1 MEYSKGMLP
10 QTDAILNRTINIGI
24 GVSDAGLGAGFGI
37 NILSTN
43 DEIDQKIETFR
54 KIAEKYLK

>member
-1 MEYSKGMLP
+1 MLP
-10 QTDAILNRTINIGI
+10 KTDAILNRAINIGI

-43 DEIDQKIETFR
+43 DEIDHKIETFR
-54 KIAEKYLK
+54 KIAKKYLK